1 MDSKGWVSNPKPDM
15 NTTTTTRRS
24 YDEQFKRD
32 AVALLEGGR
41 KAAQLARELGITT
54 WNLRDWK
61 RLYGTGAA
69 AASHT
74 QARSAA
80 LASAGGPG
88 AVAAAV
94 ELAAMQRE
102 VAALR
107 RQNDILKKALAIVS
121 QQESPASS
129 SSTPFATTSRP

>member
-1 MDSKGWVSNPKPDM
+1 MNNTPKP
-15 NTTTTTRRS
+15 RRS

-41 KAAQLARELGITT
+41 QAAQLARDLGVSP
-54 WNLRDWK
+54 WNLRDWR
-61 RLYGTGAA
+61 RLYGAGAA

-80 LASAGGPG
+80 LAGAGGPG

-107 RQNDILKKALAIVS
+107 RQNDILKKALAIVA
-121 QQESPASS
+121 QQEAHDSN
-129 SSTPFATTSRP
+129 SSTPCAAISHP

>member
-1 MDSKGWVSNPKPDM
+1 M
-15 NTTTTTRRS
+15 NHTTTPKRS

-41 KAAQLARELGITT
+41 KAAQLARDLGVST

-61 RLYGTGAA
+61 KRYGTEAA
-69 AASHT
+69 EASQP

-88 AVAAAV
+88 AVATAV
-94 ELAAMQRE
+94 EFAAMQRE
-102 VAALR
+102 LAALR
-107 RQNDILKKALAIVS
+107 RQNDILKKALAIVA
-121 QQESPASS
+121 QQEADASNS
-129 SSTPFATTSRP
+129 SKPFTTSIRA

>member
-1 MDSKGWVSNPKPDM
+1 MDSKSWVTTQTSM
-15 NTTTTTRRS
+15 NTTGTIKRT

-41 KAAQLARELGITT
+41 KAAQLARDLGVST

-61 RLYGTGAA
+61 KLYGTGAA
-69 AASHT
+69 AANQP

-88 AVAAAV
+88 AVATAV
-94 ELAAMQRE
+94 EFAAMQRE
-102 VAALR
+102 LASLR
-107 RQNDILKKALAIVS
+107 RQNDILKKALAIVA
-121 QQESPASS
+121 QQEAVASTS
-129 SSTPFATTSRP
+129 SQPFITNSRA